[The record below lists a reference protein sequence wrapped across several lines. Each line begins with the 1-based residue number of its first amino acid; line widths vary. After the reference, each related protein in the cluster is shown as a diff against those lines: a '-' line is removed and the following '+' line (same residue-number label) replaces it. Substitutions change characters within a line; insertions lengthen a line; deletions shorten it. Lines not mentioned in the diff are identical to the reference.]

1 MSKFK
6 QVDLKNISTISLKS
20 RQSKVSLQSFAKVYN
35 PLNQSFADFIESF
48 PDILIG
54 KDLRLLSKEII
65 RAREKDKEV
74 IFLLGA
80 HVIKVGISPLIIDLL
95 KKNIITSIGMNG
107 AAAIHDVEIA
117 RWGKTSEDVEKYIID
132 GRFGMSRETGT
143 FINGSLKKGYVKKIG
158 FGESI
163 GKALQNSP
171 YKNSSILAE
180 CYALGIPATVHVA
193 IGTDII
199 HQHPSMDGAVTGEM
213 TFRDFKILCESVR
226 GIHSGGVVINF
237 GSAVIMPEVFLKAL
251 TVARNLYRSVKGFTT
266 ANFDMIQH
274 YRPRMNIVQRPT
286 RDGKKGFLFTGHH
299 EIMIPLLCAMIKS
312 YLKMK
317 NE

>member
-6 QVDLKNISTISLKS
+6 QVDLKNISTISVKS
-20 RQSKVSLQSFAKVYN
+20 RQSKVSLQSFAKVYD
-35 PLNQSFADFIESF
+35 PLNQSFAGFIESL

-65 RAREKDKEV
+65 NAREKDKAV

-117 RWGKTSEDVEKYIID
+117 RWGKTSEDVEKYISD
-132 GRFGMSRETGT
+132 GRFGMSKETGT
-143 FINGSLKKGYVKKIG
+143 FINDSLKKGSVKKIG
-158 FGESI
+158 FGEAI

-171 YKNSSILAE
+171 YKKSSILAE
-180 CYALGIPATVHVA
+180 CFSLGIPATVHVA

-199 HQHPSMDGAVTGEM
+199 HQHSSMDGAITGEM

-226 GIHSGGVVINF
+226 GIHNGGVVINC

-312 YLKMK
+312 YSKMK